1 MKAVEPKVFLIGESN
16 MVEEGVRAYLEH
28 VGASEW
34 TTDAG
39 TAIELL
45 PEFMGRLCYRS
56 WKPGMNPNVTQ
67 VREGNKSYL
76 GHITE
81 VGHGS
86 VIEHSFVNFVFA
98 DVSRVFTHE
107 LVRHRVGVG
116 ISQES
121 MRFVRLNDIPFWF
134 PEWAKKDPELINRCI
149 NLLRHIEDHQ
159 LWMARHFGLDE
170 KGVKFG
176 EKKHKTSFMRRFA
189 PDGVATTIG
198 WSANPR
204 TLRHVIEMRTNP
216 GAEEEIR
223 LVFSKVAEIVRAR
236 YPNLFGDYEIE
247 MADGLPWYKTSNRK
261 I

>member
-1 MKAVEPKVFLIGESN
+1 MRLVEPKVFLIGESA
-16 MVEEGVRAYLEH
+16 VVDEGIKAYLEH
-28 VGASEW
+28 VGAPEW

-39 TAIELL
+39 TAVELL

-56 WKPGMNPNVTQ
+56 WKPGLNVNVGK
-67 VREGNKSYL
+67 VREGNDHYL
-76 GHITE
+76 EHIFE

-86 VIEHSFVNFVFA
+86 VVEHPVVNFVFA

-121 MRFVRLNDIPFWF
+121 MRFVRLTDIPFWF
-134 PEWAKKDPELINRCI
+134 PEWAKSDPKLMERSI
-149 NLLRHIEDHQ
+149 NLLRHMEEHQ
-159 LWMARHFGLDE
+159 LWMAQHFHLDDQ
-170 KGVKFG
+170 GVKFA

-198 WSANPR
+198 WSVNPR
-204 TLRHVIEMRTNP
+204 TLRHIIEMRTDP

-223 LVFSKVAEIVRAR
+223 LVFGKVAEIVRTR
-236 YPNLFGDYEIE
+236 YPNLFPDYEVE
-247 MADGLPWYKTSNRK
+247 VVDGLPWYKTAHK
-261 I
+261 KV